1 MDRLPVLVLQRVFWH
16 IIDFRS
22 LEYFEDPDYL
32 GTWGVWA
39 DLVLPLLAVN
49 RYWRALS
56 CPQYY
61 QYAAGCFVDKPYNTF
76 RPACKKA
83 RIASINHPHLRAMV
97 RHVYL
102 RVYLDDL
109 LRNGLQH
116 ATSAIDGR
124 FDNVAQ
130 LTVVVDETSPS
141 NIGRCESPVD
151 DDVGAAVPRRPIDQ
165 RLTSDDVRRIN
176 RASVRLRQMFPN
188 ARAIQVTGTSRTT
201 HSMAIAKL
209 CCELLQTARALTIA
223 PVSYENSVALM
234 QAGDLVWV
242 RVDLVDLCSCSYE
255 LVRRNAHS
263 LQMIAF
269 TNTPASVVP
278 KILLGNDS
286 TNGKWLVYKEL
297 RELRLGLR
305 VARTRDF
312 EDVSVMYTAFP
323 QLVRVAITPCDP
335 QISSQLFGAR
345 MNTLTSIRMFLDAST
360 VAQLCHTGALDACE
374 FPVLRVIEL
383 HRPMFVSAD
392 DARRNGPTSMSRM
405 DFVHFVCWVLR
416 VGRLCT
422 SIVMSGWRM
431 HVDLDNVPEVRG
443 LLNCVHLSVRRLEL
457 PVVCTV
463 DQALSLARRF
473 VYLSRFGVVLTA
485 HPDGSAS
492 EVTHLPD
499 IRNLREFSM
508 GVSCLPERQQ
518 LDIELACE
526 LASKVPLLQR
536 LVYHVEYAD
545 VHAQGLDTG
554 VFELDLADS
563 IIDVLHTERFK
574 SFPHLDSIDVQC
586 RGPDPHWL

>member
-1 MDRLPVLVLQRVFWH
+1 MDRLPELVLQKVFWH

-32 GTWGVWA
+32 GTWGAWA
-39 DLVLPLLAVN
+39 DLILPLLAVN
-49 RYWRALS
+49 RHWRALS
-56 CPQYY
+56 CTQYY
-61 QYAAGCFVDKPYNTF
+61 QYAAGCFVDQPYNAF

-83 RIASINHPHLRAMV
+83 RIASINYPHLRAMV

-109 LRNGLQH
+109 LRNGLRH
-116 ATSAIDGR
+116 VTCVIDGQ

-141 NIGRCESPVD
+141 NINRCESPVN
-151 DDVGAAVPRRPIDQ
+151 DVGADVPRRPNDH
-165 RLTSDDVRRIN
+165 RLTSDSVRRIN
-176 RASVRLRQMFPN
+176 RASVHLRHMFPN
-188 ARAIQVTGTSRTT
+188 ARAIQVTGTSRSTY
-201 HSMAIAKL
+201 SMAIAKL
-209 CCELLQTARALTIA
+209 CCELLQTAQALTLA
-223 PVSYENSVALM
+223 PRSYENTTALM
-234 QAGDLVWV
+234 TARDLVWV
-242 RVDLVDLCSCSYE
+242 RVDVLDLCSDSYE

-263 LQMIAF
+263 LQTIAF
-269 TNTPASVVP
+269 TNTPAVVVP
-278 KILLGNDS
+278 KILRDNDS
-286 TNGKWLVYKEL
+286 TGGKWLVYKEL

-305 VARTRDF
+305 VERTRDF
-312 EDVSVMYTAFP
+312 EDASVMYTAFP

-335 QISSQLFGAR
+335 QISSQLFGTR
-345 MNTLTSIRMFLDAST
+345 MDSLTSIRMFLDAST
-360 VAQLCHTGALDACE
+360 VAQLCHSGTLDACKL
-374 FPVLRVIEL
+374 PVLRILEL
-383 HRPMFVSAD
+383 HRPAIVSAN
-392 DARRNGPTSMSRM
+392 AHRNGRMSRT

-416 VGRLCT
+416 VGRLST

-431 HVDLDNVPEVRG
+431 CVDLDDVPEICG
-443 LLNCVHLSVRRLEL
+443 LLSRVHLYVRRLEL
-457 PVVCTV
+457 PVVCTI
-463 DQALSLARRF
+463 DQALSMARRF

-485 HPDGSAS
+485 HPDDLAS
-492 EVTHLPD
+492 EITQLPD

-554 VFELDLADS
+554 AFELDLADT

-574 SFPHLDSIDVQC
+574 SFPHLDCIDVQC

>member
-1 MDRLPVLVLQRVFWH
+1 MDRLPELVLQRVFWH

-39 DLVLPLLAVN
+39 DLILPLLAVN

-61 QYAAGCFVDKPYNTF
+61 QYAAGCFVDKPYNTI

-83 RIASINHPHLRAMV
+83 RIASINHTHLRAMV

-109 LRNGLQH
+109 LRNGLQR
-116 ATSAIDGR
+116 ATSAIDGQ

-141 NIGRCESPVD
+141 SINGCESPVN
-151 DDVGAAVPRRPIDQ
+151 DDVGADVPRRPIDHT
-165 RLTSDDVRRIN
+165 LTSDTVRRIN

-188 ARAIQVTGTSRTT
+188 ARAIQVTGTSRTS
-201 HSMAIAKL
+201 HSMAITKL

-223 PVSYENSVALM
+223 PYSYEDSVAPML
-234 QAGDLVWV
+234 AGDLVWV
-242 RVDLVDLCSCSYE
+242 RVDLVQRCSYAIE
-255 LVRRNAHS
+255 LVRRNVHS

-269 TNTPASVVP
+269 TNTRASFVP
-278 KILLGNDS
+278 EILRSNDS
-286 TNGKWLVYKEL
+286 ANDTWLVYKEL

-305 VARTRDF
+305 TARTSDF
-312 EDVSVMYTAFP
+312 EDMSVMYTAFP

-335 QISSQLFGAR
+335 QISAQLFG
-345 MNTLTSIRMFLDAST
+345 MHMDTLTSIRMFLDAST
-360 VAQLCHTGALDACE
+360 VAQLCHSGALDACE
-374 FPVLRVIEL
+374 FPVLRILEL
-383 HRPMFVSAD
+383 HRPVFVSAD
-392 DARRNGPTSMSRM
+392 DARRNGSTSMSRT

-416 VGRLCT
+416 VGRVCT

-443 LLNCVHLSVRRLEL
+443 LLTRVHLFVRRLEL

-473 VYLSRFGVVLTA
+473 VHLSRFGVVLTA
-485 HPDGSAS
+485 HPDDSAS
-492 EVTHLPD
+492 EITHLPY

-518 LDIELACE
+518 LDIELACVF
-526 LASKVPLLQR
+526 ASKVPLLQR

-545 VHAQGLDTG
+545 AHAQGLDAG

-563 IIDVLHTERFK
+563 IIDKLHSERFK
-574 SFPHLDSIDVQC
+574 CFPHLDCIDVQC